1 MGAKIRDK
9 KFKAQSK
16 RLLVPYA
23 LCLVWISSIRA
34 SHCQS
39 IAMTNKEIL
48 HADLLDI
55 LFENRNKAYG
65 AYALR
70 KNYSH
75 RLQWALGISLSIAL
89 LISILGY
96 SPIKKSVNIDERNG
110 KEVEISNVQP
120 IEPKKV
126 EPLKIKTEVP
136 RKQIAYTD
144 QVEIV
149 PDNMKTEMPDV
160 TDFIDADISTKTV
173 DGLPSSD
180 TVQASKTVDVNGTSG
195 NEKSDKPDFRPTTSD
210 AQFPGGV
217 TAFTKFLTKYLKTP
231 GELADGEKK
240 VVLVR
245 FMVDADGTISKTE
258 ILQSDG
264 EEYSKEVIRV
274 LSKMPKWIPA
284 MQNGTKVATWFTQP
298 VSFIG
303 VE

>member
-1 MGAKIRDK
+1 MR
-9 KFKAQSK
+9 
-16 RLLVPYA
+16 
-23 LCLVWISSIRA
+23 
-34 SHCQS
+34 
-39 IAMTNKEIL
+39 NKEIL

-70 KNYSH
+70 KNYNH
-75 RLQWALGISLSIAL
+75 RLQWALGIGLSLAAILIFINFHGPEKLPDNPGLGKPDVIVHTTTISDDKPQQQKTQQQKPKQQIARIKSTAEI
-89 LISILGY
+89 LI
-96 SPIKKSVNIDERNG
+96 VRDEVPTDMPTQTDLQG
-110 KEVEISNVQP
+110 SEISDHTTTGAPYSDAVQP
-120 IEPKKV
+120 G
-126 EPLKIKTEVP
+126 TN
-136 RKQIAYTD
+136 
-144 QVEIV
+144 EI
-149 PDNMKTEMPDV
+149 
-160 TDFIDADISTKTV
+160 
-173 DGLPSSD
+173 
-180 TVQASKTVDVNGTSG
+180 QNGTGKKNGGSE
-195 NEKSDKPDFRPTTSD
+195 EKDVVLSHSD
-210 AQFPGGV
+210 AQYPGGKE
-217 TAFTKFLTKYLKTP
+217 AFAKFLTKYLKTP
-231 GELADGEKK
+231 GELADGENK